1 MQASVLPFKAKAR
14 SVPMAGRR
22 PTGAFQLSAMAAALV
37 TDAFPSE
44 LLILSLKEI
53 SWARGLRMPVTHRFQ
68 AFPCRM
74 VASPRKLSAFVSKEQ
89 SFVLPYNRAATPKI
103 CPSHKLLALLVLQPI
118 LEEGWAL
125 KSPVCSPRLSS
136 RAPPIS

>member
-1 MQASVLPFKAKAR
+1 MARLCTFVVPASVPT
-14 SVPMAGRR
+14 VIVMMATTMTVSRAADAGVSFTFQGKSAVGSDGW
-22 PTGAFQLSAMAAALV
+22 PTTHGASQLSAMAAALV

-74 VASPRKLSAFVSKEQ
+74 AASPRKLSAFVSKEQ
-89 SFVLPYNRAATPKI
+89 SFVLPYNRSYRT
-103 CPSHKLLALLVLQPI
+103 
-118 LEEGWAL
+118 
-125 KSPVCSPRLSS
+125 
-136 RAPPIS
+136 